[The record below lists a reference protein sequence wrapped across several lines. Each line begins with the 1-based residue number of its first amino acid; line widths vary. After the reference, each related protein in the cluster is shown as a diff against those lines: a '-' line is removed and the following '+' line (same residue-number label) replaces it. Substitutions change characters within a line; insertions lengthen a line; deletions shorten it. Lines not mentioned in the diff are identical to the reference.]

1 MVQGTWRITVSG
13 SPERGYITRRSDTG
27 EVLNYWGKAKEIYGV
42 AQTQETSKAPEKV
55 ENDPPRKTA
64 TAADIAELAAKYRPT
79 RMSQRE
85 YDSFL
90 EDLADKG
97 ILNQNDLEVLGYRGL
112 TVIGR
117 MSDEYFTEN
126 HGSNVYDF
134 DASAW
139 RGPMTSALFAG
150 SMVSLE
156 AVYGNVLTMTRIK
169 SAWKPNPC
177 CTNPYTYRA
186 YDTNQAM
193 VEVLERMQS
202 VGGR

>member
-1 MVQGTWRITVSG
+1 MICDMGGIRISG
-13 SPERGYITRRSDTG
+13 SPERGYVESRGDTG
-27 EVLNYWGKAKEIYGV
+27 EVLNYWGKAKEIHGV
-42 AQTQETSKAPEKV
+42 TQTQETSKAPEKV

-79 RMSQRE
+79 SMSQRE

-112 TVIGR
+112 IVIGR
-117 MSDEYFTEN
+117 VSDEFFTEN
-126 HGSNVYDF
+126 HGSSVYDF
-134 DASAW
+134 DDSVW

-186 YDTNQAM
+186 YDANQAM
-193 VEVLERMQS
+193 VEVLERMQ
-202 VGGR
+202 GMRGI

>member
-13 SPERGYITRRSDTG
+13 SPERGYIERRSDTG

-42 AQTQETSKAPEKV
+42 AQTQEASKAPEKAKD
-55 ENDPPRKTA
+55 EPPRKTA

-79 RMSQRE
+79 GMSQRE

-90 EDLADKG
+90 EDLVDKG
-97 ILNQNDLEVLGYRGL
+97 ILHKNDIDVLGYRGCI
-112 TVIGR
+112 VIGQL
-117 MSDEYFTEN
+117 SDEYFTEN
-126 HGSNVYDF
+126 HSSNVYDF

-139 RGPMTSALFAG
+139 RGPMTSALFEG

-177 CTNPYTYRA
+177 CTNPYTYQA
-186 YDTNQAM
+186 YDANNIL
-193 VEVLERMQS
+193 VDVLERMQG
-202 VGGR
+202 VRKI